1 MSLPTAFTTKS
12 GLAHQQIKQMI
23 LSGEVKPGDRI
34 KMAELSRKLGIS
46 ETPIREAILALTAE
60 GWLDMTTHVG
70 AVVRTINVEQVHEI
84 SSIRG
89 LISGLALELNGP
101 RFDAALL
108 QKLRENVETMDA
120 AVQRGDLQGFA
131 TFNDEFHRLIYRDH
145 VSPWC
150 ARIIEGMLGLLSH
163 QRHGIAPNV
172 ERLQDSVREH
182 RKMLEY
188 LCEGD
193 FRAAAD
199 MAKLHER
206 NAGLFLIRELKKTK
220 SKASDA

>member
-1 MSLPTAFTTKS
+1 M
-12 GLAHQQIKQMI
+12 
-23 LSGEVKPGDRI
+23 
-34 KMAELSRKLGIS
+34 
-46 ETPIREAILALTAE
+46 ALTAE

-70 AVVRTINVEQVHEI
+70 AVVRTIDVEQVHEI

-131 TFNDEFHRLIYRDH
+131 TFNDEFHRLIYGGH

-150 ARIIEGMLGLLSH
+150 ARIIEGMLGLLSY

-172 ERLQDSVREH
+172 ERLQEV
-182 RKMLEY
+182 
-188 LCEGD
+188 GA
-193 FRAAAD
+193 RA
-199 MAKLHER
+199 
-206 NAGLFLIRELKKTK
+206 
-220 SKASDA
+220 SQDARISL